1 MNIPYT
7 RHAAQALEGA
17 EAAAR
22 QFNHAYIGTEHILLS
37 ILAIPRCE
45 ACLRFERLGLDPE
58 DLRMQLQQM
67 IGHGEPVMTQG
78 TLPQTARTRKI
89 LELAAIE
96 AQHAKASAVGTDH
109 LVTAMLREGESVGAQ
124 ILFGHDITAE
134 KFIAAMNRP
143 QPPADEDPF
152 SLDAPEPPED
162 PEEPDSPEESEEPEE
177 SDSSDGQTPFGQSGK
192 SRKNP
197 KDKTPALNHFGRDL
211 TALAKKGE
219 LDPVIGRKKE
229 LERVVQVLC
238 RRTKN
243 NAVLIGEAGVGKTA
257 VVEGLAQAIAA
268 GDVPERMRDRRVV
281 SLDMARVVAGT
292 QYRGQFEERLKQL
305 IEETKRVKNVILFLD
320 EIHTLV
326 GAGSAEGTMD
336 AANILKPALAR
347 GELQVVGAT
356 TLKEYH
362 KSIEKDAALERRF
375 QSVTVDEPSIE
386 DAVEILKGIA
396 PRYEAHHNVSFAPEA
411 LRAAVTLTARYLPA
425 RLLPDKAIDAIDE
438 TGARVR
444 MKTAVRPPEFKTEQD
459 AIHAIHEKKKA
470 AIEAEDFDAAA
481 RYRDEE
487 VAARDALAAKIK
499 AWRTEHAEK
508 KIDVT
513 ADDISATV
521 ASISGVPVERMT
533 ESTAGKLLNIEKELN
548 TAVVGQS
555 AAIEAIARALRR
567 SRADLGDPKRPIGSF
582 LFLGPTGVGKTLLAK
597 MLAEKVYGDPKA
609 LIALDMTE
617 FSSSFTSSRLTG
629 APPGYVGYDEG
640 GQLTER
646 VRRRPYSVVL
656 FDEFEKASSEVVNM
670 MLQLLD
676 DGRLTDGQGRQI
688 DFRNTIVIA
697 TANLGFDFAKEGKA
711 FGFSQ
716 ETAADSYEN
725 LRAKLLD
732 EAKRTFRPELL
743 NRFDETV
750 VFRKLE
756 RADVVTIL
764 DLELAKLRTRLS
776 AKDMTLELD
785 AKAVDLLVGKGTDA
799 AMGARP
805 LRRAVQRLV
814 EDPLA
819 EMLLKDELV
828 PGRIKATLDKSGE
841 TLAFR
846 QAKPRKQHAATSSD
860 APAAPEAEQ

>member
-7 RHAAQALEGA
+7 QHAAQALEGA

-37 ILAIPRCE
+37 ILAIPGCE
-45 ACLRFERLGLDPE
+45 AYTRFESLGLDPE
-58 DLRMQLQQM
+58 DLMMQLQQM

-78 TLPQTARTRKI
+78 TLPRTARTRKI

-96 AQHAKASAVGTDH
+96 AKRLRADAVGTDH
-109 LVTAMLREGESVGAQ
+109 LVIAMLREGESVGAQ
-124 ILFGHDITAE
+124 ILFGHDVTAE
-134 KFIAAMNRP
+134 KFIAAAKGTPDDSSAPKNDDDEP
-143 QPPADEDPF
+143 FPSNPAADVADDED
-152 SLDAPEPPED
+152 A
-162 PEEPDSPEESEEPEE
+162 
-177 SDSSDGQTPFGQSGK
+177 SDGDSGDDSTSDTSSP

-211 TALAKKGE
+211 TSLAKKGE

-229 LERVVQVLC
+229 LERVVQILC

-375 QSVTVDEPSIE
+375 QSVTVDEPSVE

-396 PRYEAHHNVSFAPEA
+396 PRYEAHHNVSYAPEA

-444 MKTAVRPPEFKTEQD
+444 MKTAVRPPEFKEEQESIRQ
-459 AIHAIHEKKKA
+459 IHARKQA
-470 AIEAEDFDAAA
+470 AIESESFDDAA
-481 RYRDEE
+481 RLRDEE
-487 VAARDALAAKIK
+487 VAARKALADKIK
-499 AWRTEHAEK
+499 AWRAEHAEK
-508 KIDVT
+508 KIEVS

-548 TAVVGQS
+548 TSVVGQS

-567 SRADLGDPKRPIGSF
+567 SRANLGDPKRPIGSF

-609 LIALDMTE
+609 LVALDMTE

-656 FDEFEKASSEVVNM
+656 FDEFEKASPEVVNL

-697 TANLGFDFAKEGKA
+697 TANLGFDFAKEGKS

-716 ETAADSYEN
+716 ETASDSYEN
-725 LRAKLLD
+725 LRSKLMD

-756 RADVVTIL
+756 RPDVVTIL
-764 DLELAKLRTRLS
+764 DLELAKLRSRLS

-785 AKAVDLLVGKGTDA
+785 NKAVDMLVAKGTDA

-819 EMLLKDELV
+819 EMLLREDLV
-828 PGRIKATLDKSGE
+828 PGRIKVSVDKSGD
-841 TLAFR
+841 TLTFR
-846 QAKPRKQHAATSSD
+846 QPKAKKS
-860 APAAPEAEQ
+860 